1 MLDLPSTSKYGCSI
15 YQLCS
20 AIYRCFYVRVHTTGT
35 ELQSY
40 LKSGPS
46 PVRRGCVVP
55 VQHGCV
61 RNSSL
66 EDAAQAQRAGSVVRR
81 GDLQYIRR
89 SQVSREYTPFYE
101 IDWMKHACA
110 SPSPVGVCVYTV
122 CALQDSPVGA
132 IPDSQSLSMIK
143 IIYLYG
149 IYTRRPSSS
158 SLKPSGRDEGAGGH
172 AQTRPATARR
182 APALF
187 PPWKTSQ
194 NHVHFCTC
202 NASRSRTNKCDVID
216 RAARARAPGRP
227 AGLVYL
233 VTRNARQLA
242 NSA

>member
-1 MLDLPSTSKYGCSI
+1 MDET
-15 YQLCS
+15 
-20 AIYRCFYVRVHTTGT
+20 
-35 ELQSY
+35 
-40 LKSGPS
+40 
-46 PVRRGCVVP
+46 
-55 VQHGCV
+55 
-61 RNSSL
+61 
-66 EDAAQAQRAGSVVRR
+66 
-81 GDLQYIRR
+81 
-89 SQVSREYTPFYE
+89 
-101 IDWMKHACA
+101 CA
-110 SPSPVGVCVYTV
+110 SPSPVGVCVHTV

-149 IYTRRPSSS
+149 IYTRPSS
-158 SLKPSGRDEGAGGH
+158 SLKPSGRDEGGGGH

-233 VTRNARQLA
+233 VARNARQLKLGCRSISRA
-242 NSA
+242 RRYTRRMG